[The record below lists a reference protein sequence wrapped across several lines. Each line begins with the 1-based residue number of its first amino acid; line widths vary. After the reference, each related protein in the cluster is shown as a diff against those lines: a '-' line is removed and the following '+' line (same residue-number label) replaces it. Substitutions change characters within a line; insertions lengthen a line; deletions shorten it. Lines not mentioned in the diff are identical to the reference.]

1 MNLKLGSTIK
11 NLRMHNRFTQEEM
24 ATYLGVTPQAV
35 SRWESE
41 TCYPDIE
48 LLPSIAA
55 FFSVSTDILL
65 GVNRTE
71 REKRLLEIYDIIDE
85 HSETGD
91 DTEETLREA
100 REFAAEFPTDEKVQE
115 HLADTLCRIYM
126 WSPDGANREALK
138 EAEKIY
144 LTLIENTKDVDF
156 RNKMLE
162 ALLAL
167 YSVGYKDG
175 FKAES
180 MLEKLPSM
188 KYSRERVASELAEMT
203 REKDEHRQEYIE
215 MLTAHLGTA
224 LENYIIDGIP
234 NTPDMWDKK
243 IEMFEYVI
251 GLYKFVFGEN
261 LLYYHADVA
270 GLYRVIATYK
280 LSRKKYDE
288 ALDVLEK
295 MCEHILLEN
304 AAKSGEKFTSHFTN
318 RLVYPERGK
327 DFTPLIAHN
336 CAYYTL
342 SGKLAQKRYDPIRE
356 TERFKAVVEKLE
368 QIAE

>member
-11 NLRMHNRFTQEEM
+11 NLRVHNRFTQEQM
-24 ATYLGVTPQAV
+24 ATYLGVTPQAI
-35 SRWESE
+35 SRWESGV
-41 TCYPDIE
+41 CYPDIE
-48 LLPSIAA
+48 LLPSIAS
-55 FFSVSTDILL
+55 FFSVSTDTLL

-71 REKRLLEIYDIIDE
+71 REKRLMEIYDIIDS
-85 HSETGD
+85 HNETGECRK
-91 DTEETLREA
+91 DTLHEA
-100 REFAAEFPTDEKVQE
+100 RGFAAEFPIDEKVQE
-115 HLADTLCRIYM
+115 YLADTICRMYM
-126 WSPDGANREALK
+126 WLPDGADRDALK

-162 ALLAL
+162 ALIAL
-167 YSVGYKDG
+167 YAVGYKDN

-180 MLEKLPSM
+180 MLGKLPSI

-203 REKDEHRQEYIE
+203 REKDEYRQELIE
-215 MLTAHLGTA
+215 ILMAHLGTA

-251 GLYKFVFGEN
+251 GLYKFVLGEN

-270 GLYRVIATYK
+270 GIYRVIATYK
-280 LSRKKYDE
+280 LSQKKYDE
-288 ALDVLEK
+288 ALDALEK
-295 MCEHILLEN
+295 MCEHLLLEN

-318 RLVYPERGK
+318 RLAYPEHGK
-327 DFTPLIAHN
+327 DFIKLVVHN

-342 SGKLAQKRYDPIRE
+342 NGKFPQKRYDPIRE
-356 TERFKAVVEKLE
+356 TERFKMIVQKLTE
-368 QIAE
+368 IAE

>member
-11 NLRMHNRFTQEEM
+11 NLRLYNRFTQEQM
-24 ATYLGVTPQAV
+24 ATYLGVTPQAI
-35 SRWESE
+35 SRWESGV
-41 TCYPDIE
+41 CYPDIE
-48 LLPSIAA
+48 LLPAIAA
-55 FFSVSTDILL
+55 FFSVSTDVLL

-71 REKRLLEIYDIIDE
+71 REKRLMEIYDIIDS
-85 HSETGD
+85 HNETGD
-91 DTEETLREA
+91 AAEDTLREA

-115 HLADTLCRIYM
+115 YLADTVCRIYM
-126 WSPDGANREALK
+126 WLPEGKNRDALK

-162 ALLAL
+162 SLIAL
-167 YSVGYKDG
+167 YAVGYKDD

-180 MLEKLPSM
+180 MLGKLPSM
-188 KYSRERVASELAEMT
+188 KYSRECVASELAEMT
-203 REKDEHRQEYIE
+203 GEKDEYRQELIE
-215 MLTAHLGTA
+215 ILTAHLGTA

-234 NTPDMWDKK
+234 NTSDMWYKK

-270 GLYRVIATYK
+270 GIYRVIATYK
-280 LSRKKYDE
+280 LSQKKYDE

-304 AAKSGEKFTSHFTN
+304 AAKSGERFTSHFTN

-327 DFTPLIAHN
+327 DFSTLVVHN

-342 SGKLAQKRYDPIRE
+342 NGKFPQKRYDPIRE
-356 TERFKAVVEKLE
+356 TERFKIIVEKLE

>member
-11 NLRMHNRFTQEEM
+11 NLRVYNRFTQEQM
-24 ATYLGVTPQAV
+24 ANYLGVTPQAI

-48 LLPSIAA
+48 LLPTIAA
-55 FFSVSTDILL
+55 FFSVSTDVLL

-71 REKRLLEIYDIIDE
+71 REKRLMEIYNTIDS
-85 HSETGD
+85 HSETGA
-91 DTEETLREA
+91 DTEEALREA

-115 HLADTLCRIYM
+115 HLADTICRIYM
-126 WSPDGANREALK
+126 WHPDGTNRDALK

-162 ALLAL
+162 ALIAL
-167 YSVGYKDG
+167 YAVGYKDD

-180 MLEKLPSM
+180 MLGNLPGLR
-188 KYSRERVASELAEMT
+188 YSRERVASGLAEMT
-203 REKDEHRQEYIE
+203 SGKDEYRQEFIE
-215 MLTAHLGTA
+215 VLMAHLGTA

-234 NTPDMWDKK
+234 NTSDMWDKK
-243 IEMFEYVI
+243 IEMLEYVI

-270 GLYRVIATYK
+270 GIYRVIATYK
-280 LSRKKYDE
+280 LSQKKYDE
-288 ALDVLEK
+288 ALDALEK
-295 MCEHILLEN
+295 MCEHLLFKN
-304 AAKSGEKFTSHFTN
+304 AAKSGEKFTSCFTD

-327 DFTPLIAHN
+327 DFNTLIVHN
-336 CAYYTL
+336 AAYYTL
-342 SGKLAQKRYDPIRE
+342 NGKFPQKRYDPVRE
-356 TERFKAVVEKLE
+356 TERFKIIVSKLGE
-368 QIAE
+368 IAK

>member
-1 MNLKLGSTIK
+1 
-11 NLRMHNRFTQEEM
+11 
-24 ATYLGVTPQAV
+24 AV

-55 FFSVSTDILL
+55 FFSVSTDTLL

-100 REFAAEFPTDEKVQE
+100 RGFAAEFPTDEKVQE
-115 HLADTLCRIYM
+115 HLADTLCRIHM

-203 REKDEHRQEYIE
+203 REKDEYRQEFIE

-224 LENYIIDGIP
+224 LENYVIDGIP

-251 GLYKFVFGEN
+251 ELYKFVFGEN

-270 GLYRVIATYK
+270 GIYRVIATYK
-280 LSRKKYDE
+280 LSQKKYDE

-295 MCEHILLEN
+295 MCEHILLGN
-304 AAKSGEKFTSHFTN
+304 AAKSGEKFTSHFAN
-318 RLVYPERGK
+318 RLAYPERGK
-327 DFTPLIAHN
+327 DFNTLIAHN

-342 SGKLAQKRYDPIRE
+342 NGKLAQKRYDPIRE
-356 TERFKAVVEKLE
+356 TERFKTIVEKLE